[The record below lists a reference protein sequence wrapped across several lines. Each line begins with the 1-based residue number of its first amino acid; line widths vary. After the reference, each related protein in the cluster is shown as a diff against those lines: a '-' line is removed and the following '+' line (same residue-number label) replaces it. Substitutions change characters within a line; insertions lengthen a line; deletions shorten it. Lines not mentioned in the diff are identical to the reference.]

1 MTENA
6 SSSPVRTRV
15 AKFGQELVDQ
25 ELSSGGD
32 GSVSVHES
40 GQIAIT
46 PAGRPH
52 REVDPADVPLLDTD
66 GSILEGEAPTADWHL
81 HTELIRNREDVGSVV
96 YAHAPYASTFASLG
110 EPVPASHYL
119 IAFGGDVV
127 PVAEYARPETP
138 AFAENVLAALGDGYD
153 ACLVENDGLVAVGP
167 NADAAVEVAV
177 MIEYCARIHYQ
188 ASNVGEPAV
197 LPDEDVAELREIFLT
212 YAGGKTDHD
221 DSPTAP
227 PAEDDLLAVERRQ
240 VTELGIRMLREG
252 LTRGTGG
259 NVSIRHGDHAAI
271 NPSGIPYDE
280 IDPADV
286 PLVTI
291 EGEQVAGPQE
301 ASSETPMHTA
311 IYRERPDV
319 GSVIHTHS
327 PYATTFASLDEPVPA
342 SNRRIAVIGDE
353 IPVAG
358 FEQPGT
364 EALGKLAVEAL
375 GTDHNACLLKNHGVI
390 AVGADPE
397 TAYEVASLVEYC
409 ARVHYQ
415 ALGVGEPTA
424 VPHDELEALRERVAG
439 DSQSD

>member
-1 MTENA
+1 
-6 SSSPVRTRV
+6 
-15 AKFGQELVDQ
+15 
-25 ELSSGGD
+25 
-32 GSVSVHES
+32 
-40 GQIAIT
+40 
-46 PAGRPH
+46 
-52 REVDPADVPLLDTD
+52 
-66 GSILEGEAPTADWHL
+66 
-81 HTELIRNREDVGSVV
+81 
-96 YAHAPYASTFASLG
+96 
-110 EPVPASHYL
+110 
-119 IAFGGDVV
+119 
-127 PVAEYARPETP
+127 
-138 AFAENVLAALGDGYD
+138 
-153 ACLVENDGLVAVGP
+153 
-167 NADAAVEVAV
+167 
-177 MIEYCARIHYQ
+177 
-188 ASNVGEPAV
+188 
-197 LPDEDVAELREIFLT
+197 
-212 YAGGKTDHD
+212 
-221 DSPTAP
+221 
-227 PAEDDLLAVERRQ
+227 
-240 VTELGIRMLREG
+240 MLREG

-259 NVSIRHGDHAAI
+259 NVSIRRGDHAAI
-271 NPSGIPYDE
+271 NPSGVPYEE

-342 SNRRIAVIGDE
+342 SNRRMALVGDE

-375 GTDHNACLLKNHGVI
+375 GDECNACLLKNHGVI
-390 AVGADPE
+390 AVGPDPE

-415 ALGVGEPTA
+415 ALGVGEPTT
-424 VPHDELEALRERVAG
+424 VPHDELEALRERAAG

>member
-1 MTENA
+1 MEEHATSA
-6 SSSPVRTRV
+6 TARQRV
-15 AKFGQELVDQ
+15 AALGRQLVDQ

-40 GQIAIT
+40 DRIAIT

-52 REVDPADVPLLDTD
+52 REVDPAEVALLGTD
-66 GSILEGEAPTADWHL
+66 GSVVEDEEPTADWRL
-81 HTELIRNREDVGSVV
+81 HAELIRNREDVGSVV
-96 YAHAPYASTFASLG
+96 YVHAPYASTFASLG
-110 EPVPASHYL
+110 EPIPASHYL

-138 AFAENVLAALGDGYD
+138 AVAENVLAALGDGYD

-197 LPDEDVAELREIFLT
+197 MSDDDVAELREIFLT

-221 DSPTAP
+221 DSPVAP
-227 PAEDDLLAVERRQ
+227 PAEDGLLAAERRQ
-240 VTELGIRMLREG
+240 VTELGVRMLREG
-252 LTRGTGG
+252 LTKGTGG
-259 NVSIRHGDHAAI
+259 NVSIRQGDHAAI
-271 NPSGIPYDE
+271 NPSGVPYEE

-291 EGEQVAGPQE
+291 DGEQVAGPQE

-342 SNRRIAVIGDE
+342 SNRRMAIVGDE

-364 EALGKLAVEAL
+364 EALGELAVEAL
-375 GTDHNACLLKNHGVI
+375 GDEHNACLLKNHGVM

-415 ALGVGEPTA
+415 ALGVGDPTI
-424 VPHDELEALRERVAG
+424 VPHDELDALRERT
-439 DSQSD
+439 SDASESD